1 MSDYIKKYKSDAW
14 TLRNHSSQTRVAAKR
29 LDFKRDRGRRR
40 LGALAVAVVGVGLI
54 VGFTSFNALG
64 KKDSKPKVVAQKA
77 RQVSAAVKKPL
88 GPREL
93 VSVDGSALHLLE
105 PAARENVRG
114 IGFHEAENK
123 LAKRMNPIGVFVAD
137 ETTTSVTAAF
147 KKHPTDPGAV
157 RFLMYG
163 RGRGSDPQSAM
174 DIAVKNNV
182 PILAPVN
189 GVVSK
194 IKEYYLYGKYFDYQI
209 DITPDGC
216 PDVRV
221 VMIHVDKLKLVEGQ
235 RLKAGETV
243 VGVVR
248 NFGSL
253 VTQINEYLPSI
264 SDHVHIQI
272 NPASSEGQI
281 AQ

>member
-1 MSDYIKKYKSDAW
+1 MSDYIKKYRSDAW
-14 TLRNHSSQTRVAAKR
+14 TLRNHSAQSRIAAKR
-29 LDFKRDRGRRR
+29 LGFKRDKGRRR
-40 LGALAVAVVGVGLI
+40 LGVLSVAVICIGLVGGVTGYST
-54 VGFTSFNALG
+54 FG
-64 KKDSKPKVVAQKA
+64 KKESKPKVKAPKA
-77 RQVSAAVKKPL
+77 RQVSVVKKPL
-88 GPREL
+88 GPRSL
-93 VSVDGSALHLLE
+93 VTVDKTALNILE

-123 LAKRMNPIGVFVAD
+123 LAKRMNPVGVFVTD

-147 KKHPTDPGAV
+147 KKYASNPGMV

-209 DITPDGC
+209 DITPDGY
-216 PDVRV
+216 PDLRV
-221 VMIHVDKLKLVEGQ
+221 VMIHVDKLKLVQGQ
-235 RLKAGETV
+235 KLKAGETL
-243 VGVVR
+243 VGAVR

-253 VTQINEYLPSI
+253 ETQINEYLPSL
-264 SDHVHIQI
+264 SDHVHIQV
-272 NPASSEGQI
+272 NPADSEGQI